1 MKARLGFRKLM
12 AEEADLRFLGEQ
24 MIDSIYRLGC

>member
-1 MKARLGFRKLM
+1 MKARLGFRKLIM

-24 MIDSIYRLGC
+24 MIYLI